1 VDLGPT
7 TKRKEQ
13 PRVLYGGS
21 AQTRSMAGASTRF
34 SSDDVSMRDPHCEVM
49 LSGSANH
56 FEVMLSGSTKVGF
69 SPPKKERKKG
79 EKPIEGMGKWHTTLL
94 GS

>member
-1 VDLGPT
+1 
-7 TKRKEQ
+7 
-13 PRVLYGGS
+13 
-21 AQTRSMAGASTRF
+21 
-34 SSDDVSMRDPHCEVM
+34 MRDPHCEVM
-49 LSGSANH
+49 LSGSANL

-79 EKPIEGMGKWHTTLL
+79 EKTFEGMGNWHTTLL

>member
-1 VDLGPT
+1 VGAPKLGLW
-7 TKRKEQ
+7 RERQ
-13 PRVLYGGS
+13 HALAVMMYLW
-21 AQTRSMAGASTRF
+21 
-34 SSDDVSMRDPHCEVM
+34 RDPHCEVM